1 MEEKKKELAEKRKLK
16 DKAKEALQA
25 LEGGIGSSDGTATE
39 TSIGTENDNN
49 NNNNK
54 ENKLPPPTAET
65 ATITAAEATISNDGS
80 VSSNKAVVGDSKQ
93 ESKET
98 VLAEPTTTAAATQ
111 KPTTGDQPNK
121 IKNEIQNQNKNKK
134 RAKIDAETGLECV
147 DIHENCPFWAAT
159 GDCKT
164 NRGFMSINC
173 RLSCDRCHIVRV
185 NNNNDIHSYINRK
198 AKETEKERE
207 AQKQE
212 RVVRKILQ
220 GEL

>member
-49 NNNNK
+49 NNSHNSNNK
-54 ENKLPPPTAET
+54 ENKLNKLPPPTAET

-98 VLAEPTTTAAATQ
+98 VVSEPTTTAAATQ

-159 GDCKT
+159 VRCIVL
-164 NRGFMSINC
+164 RCVVSNC
-173 RLSCDRCHIVRV
+173 AIIFVWVDGHEIMR
-185 NNNNDIHSYINRK
+185 
-198 AKETEKERE
+198 AP
-207 AQKQE
+207 
-212 RVVRKILQ
+212 ILV
-220 GEL
+220 L